1 MNHYF
6 LQASTDKSI
15 LLFSK
20 HGGAVLMQLLPF
32 KIQSDR
38 FSDNYSNINC
48 SIVEYCKTVLG
59 EFEENFEVFQEFDT

>member
-20 HGGAVLMQLLPF
+20 HGGAVLMQLLPC

-48 SIVEYCKTVLG
+48 SIVE
-59 EFEENFEVFQEFDT
+59 